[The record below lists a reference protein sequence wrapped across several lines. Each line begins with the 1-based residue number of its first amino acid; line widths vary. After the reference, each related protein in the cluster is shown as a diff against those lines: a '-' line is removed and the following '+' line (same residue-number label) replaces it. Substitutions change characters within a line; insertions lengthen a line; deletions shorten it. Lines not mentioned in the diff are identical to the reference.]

1 MSISKS
7 NKFGGVSSQ
16 AQAYA
21 TKVRWVVGCLAAVI
35 VVLIVA
41 VVMIAQK
48 TDATQNA
55 QAIATAPVQPEAAGS
70 VIDVLV
76 ATGRIEEG
84 AELRAE
90 LFTPLPMEPDK
101 TPMAVIRAKD
111 LELIVGKFSSRLIN
125 ANMPLVL
132 DDISDNPPLNAI
144 SIPPGYRA
152 VSINVDN
159 RTSVEGFAKPNSRVD
174 VLWTFN
180 QNGENKVATIARFV
194 KVLSVGGS
202 TGVVGQRAAVE
213 NKGGTVTLLVT
224 ERDAKKVELAR
235 SNGAISL
242 SLVGE
247 SETNVSSG
255 EPDSVTIADL
265 VGKPANTLPT
275 EVANDGVMYT
285 ADPRSGKQ
293 LRYVLKNGRWA
304 LDRSFVATE

>member
-1 MSISKS
+1 MSKN

-55 QAIATAPVQPEAAGS
+55 PVTAAPAAQQPVSTG

-76 ATGRIEEG
+76 ASARIEEG
-84 AELRAE
+84 TQLTAD
-90 LFTPLPMEPDK
+90 LFAPLAMEPDK

-111 LELIVGKFSSRLIN
+111 LELIIGKYSSRLIN
-125 ANMPLVL
+125 ANMPIVL
-132 DDISDNPPLNAI
+132 DDISDNPPLTAI

-152 VSINVDN
+152 VSISVDN

-174 VLWTFN
+174 VLWTYN
-180 QNGENKVATIARFV
+180 QNTENKVATIARFV
-194 KVLSVGGS
+194 KVLSVGGY
-202 TGVVGQRAAVE
+202 TNVMGQRAAVDRA
-213 NKGGTVTLLVT
+213 GTTVTLLVT
-224 ERDAKKVELAR
+224 ERDAKKIELAR
-235 SNGAISL
+235 SNGSISL

-265 VGKPANTLPT
+265 VGKPASTQPT

-285 ADPRSGKQ
+285 SDPRSGRQ
-293 LRYVLKNGRWA
+293 LRYVLRNGRWA
-304 LDRSFVATE
+304 LDRSFAGAE